1 MSDLQTQMK
10 QAVAEAAVAQIRD
23 GMVVGLGSGST
34 AALMIQGLGA
44 RLAAGQLHDIVG
56 VTTSFQGE
64 VLAAELGIPLRALNA
79 IDRIDL
85 AIDGADEV
93 DPSFQLI
100 KGGGACHV
108 QEKLVADRA
117 ERFIVVVDSTKLV
130 QRLNLDFLLPVEVLP
145 GAWVQV
151 QSRLKSMGGVAELR
165 MATRKAGPVVTDQ
178 GNLVLDVRF
187 EAGISDPIALERDI
201 NNLPGVLENGL
212 FVNLADEVLVGEI
225 NDGVVDLPIAEYPD
239 GSVFTPEGLPSVG
252 DVPDAEAM
260 HAQECTG
267 PFNEATAV
275 RAAVTQEITQGG
287 EVRTVSVGD
296 ARGIHDSEHTT
307 HENASLDPT
316 REA

>member
-130 QRLNLDFLLPVEVLP
+130 QCLNLDFLLPVEVLP

-151 QSRLKSMGGVAELR
+151 QSRLKSMGLS
-165 MATRKAGPVVTDQ
+165 
-178 GNLVLDVRF
+178 L
-187 EAGISDPIALERDI
+187 
-201 NNLPGVLENGL
+201 
-212 FVNLADEVLVGEI
+212 
-225 NDGVVDLPIAEYPD
+225 
-239 GSVFTPEGLPSVG
+239 
-252 DVPDAEAM
+252 
-260 HAQECTG
+260 
-267 PFNEATAV
+267 
-275 RAAVTQEITQGG
+275 
-287 EVRTVSVGD
+287 
-296 ARGIHDSEHTT
+296 IHI
-307 HENASLDPT
+307 
-316 REA
+316 

>member
-1 MSDLQTQMK
+1 MK

-34 AALMIQGLGA
+34 AALMIKGLGA
-44 RLAAGQLHDIVG
+44 RLAAGQLRDIVG

-64 VLAAELGIPLRALNA
+64 VLAAELGIPLCALNA

-130 QRLNLDFLLPVEVLP
+130 QCLNLDFLLPVEVLP

-165 MATRKAGPVVTDQ
+165 MATRKAGPIVTDQ

-187 EAGISDPIALERDI
+187 ETGISDPISPRA
-201 NNLPGVLENGL
+201 GYQQSSWC
-212 FVNLADEVLVGEI
+212 VGE
-225 NDGVVDLPIAEYPD
+225 
-239 GSVFTPEGLPSVG
+239 
-252 DVPDAEAM
+252 
-260 HAQECTG
+260 
-267 PFNEATAV
+267 
-275 RAAVTQEITQGG
+275 
-287 EVRTVSVGD
+287 RTL
-296 ARGIHDSEHTT
+296 RQ
-307 HENASLDPT
+307 PC
-316 REA
+316 

>member
-1 MSDLQTQMK
+1 MTDLQTQMK

-34 AALMIQGLGA
+34 AALMIEGLGA

-187 EAGISDPIALERDI
+187 EAGISDPISLERDI

-225 NDGVVDLPIAEYPD
+225 SDGVAGVRSLER
-239 GSVFTPEGLPSVG
+239 VG
-252 DVPDAEAM
+252 
-260 HAQECTG
+260 
-267 PFNEATAV
+267 
-275 RAAVTQEITQGG
+275 
-287 EVRTVSVGD
+287 
-296 ARGIHDSEHTT
+296 
-307 HENASLDPT
+307 
-316 REA
+316 

>member
-10 QAVAEAAVAQIRD
+10 QAVAEGAVAQIRD

-225 NDGVVDLPIAEYPD
+225 NDGVAGVRSLER
-239 GSVFTPEGLPSVG
+239 VG
-252 DVPDAEAM
+252 
-260 HAQECTG
+260 
-267 PFNEATAV
+267 
-275 RAAVTQEITQGG
+275 
-287 EVRTVSVGD
+287 
-296 ARGIHDSEHTT
+296 
-307 HENASLDPT
+307 
-316 REA
+316 

>member
-1 MSDLQTQMK
+1 MTDLQTPMK

-225 NDGVVDLPIAEYPD
+225 SDGVAGVRSLER
-239 GSVFTPEGLPSVG
+239 VG
-252 DVPDAEAM
+252 
-260 HAQECTG
+260 
-267 PFNEATAV
+267 
-275 RAAVTQEITQGG
+275 
-287 EVRTVSVGD
+287 
-296 ARGIHDSEHTT
+296 
-307 HENASLDPT
+307 
-316 REA
+316 

>member
-117 ERFIVVVDSTKLV
+117 ERFIVVVDATKLV
-130 QRLNLDFLLPVEVLP
+130 QCLNLDFLLPVEVLP

-151 QSRLKSMGGVAELR
+151 QSRLKSLGGVAELR

-225 NDGVVDLPIAEYPD
+225 NDGVAGVRSLER
-239 GSVFTPEGLPSVG
+239 VG
-252 DVPDAEAM
+252 
-260 HAQECTG
+260 
-267 PFNEATAV
+267 
-275 RAAVTQEITQGG
+275 
-287 EVRTVSVGD
+287 
-296 ARGIHDSEHTT
+296 
-307 HENASLDPT
+307 
-316 REA
+316 

>member
-34 AALMIQGLGA
+34 AALMIKGLGA
-44 RLAAGQLHDIVG
+44 RLAAGQLRDIVG

-64 VLAAELGIPLRALNA
+64 VLAAELGIPLCALNA

-130 QRLNLDFLLPVEVLP
+130 QCLNLDFLLPVEVLP

-187 EAGISDPIALERDI
+187 KSGISDPIALERDI

-225 NDGVVDLPIAEYPD
+225 SNGVA
-239 GSVFTPEGLPSVG
+239 G
-252 DVPDAEAM
+252 
-260 HAQECTG
+260 
-267 PFNEATAV
+267 V
-275 RAAVTQEITQGG
+275 RSLE
-287 EVRTVSVGD
+287 RVS
-296 ARGIHDSEHTT
+296 
-307 HENASLDPT
+307 
-316 REA
+316 

>member
-1 MSDLQTQMK
+1 MTDLQTQMK
-10 QAVAEAAVAQIRD
+10 QAVAEAAVAQIRN

-130 QRLNLDFLLPVEVLP
+130 QCLNLDFLLPVEVLP

-151 QSRLKSMGGVAELR
+151 QSRLKSIGGVAELR

-187 EAGISDPIALERDI
+187 EAGISDPIVLERDI

-225 NDGVVDLPIAEYPD
+225 NDGVA
-239 GSVFTPEGLPSVG
+239 
-252 DVPDAEAM
+252 
-260 HAQECTG
+260 
-267 PFNEATAV
+267 
-275 RAAVTQEITQGG
+275 
-287 EVRTVSVGD
+287 EVRSLVRVG
-296 ARGIHDSEHTT
+296 
-307 HENASLDPT
+307 
-316 REA
+316 